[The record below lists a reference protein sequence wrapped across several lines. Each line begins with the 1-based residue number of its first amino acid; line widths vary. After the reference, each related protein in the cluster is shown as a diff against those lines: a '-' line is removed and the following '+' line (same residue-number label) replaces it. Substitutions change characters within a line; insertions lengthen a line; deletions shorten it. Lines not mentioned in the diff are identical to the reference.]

1 MSYGKGVPRGLLFC
15 FGHASLLRSIEKAT
29 PTKWKSLTCAIRR
42 KIKKVKKRQVFE
54 EKGVDKIKKKCYD

>member
-1 MSYGKGVPRGLLFC
+1 MSYGKGVPRGASFLFDPAFLMC
-15 FGHASLLRSIEKAT
+15 GTEKAT